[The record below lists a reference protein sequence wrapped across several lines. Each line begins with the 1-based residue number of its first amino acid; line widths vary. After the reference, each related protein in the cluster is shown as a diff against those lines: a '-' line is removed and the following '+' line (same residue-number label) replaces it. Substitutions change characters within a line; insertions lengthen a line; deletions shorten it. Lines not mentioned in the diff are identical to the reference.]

1 MTTRIS
7 KSITWTRPKKLP
19 KAAVHADQRDAT
31 CPLYGI
37 SPLALANLFRLDHEV
52 ATAWKARL
60 RKNTEDAKAVALL
73 ASRDLG
79 AFDPQWSGFVMAR
92 GVLWTPENFPVQPGE
107 VRALP
112 HMHAQIA
119 EYDQHQRWMVE
130 TSLGERRAARDQDE
144 ARELLQRAIE
154 LLRQR

>member
-7 KSITWTRPKKLP
+7 KATTWTRPKRIP
-19 KAAVHADQRDAT
+19 KAAALSDQREAT

-37 SPLALANLFRLDHEV
+37 SPLALADLFRLDVEV
-52 ATAWKARL
+52 AAAWKARL
-60 RKNTEDAKAVALL
+60 RKNAEDAKAVALL

-79 AFDPQWSGFVMAR
+79 AFDPRWSGFVMAR
-92 GVLWTPENFPVQPGE
+92 GVLWTPENFSVHPGE

-119 EYDQHQRWMVE
+119 ENERHQRWMVE
-130 TSLGERRAARDQDE
+130 TSLGERRAARDQDA

-154 LLRQR
+154 LLRQQ